1 MYDEKIKKYL
11 YNEEYDLLI
20 QEVDKEIEDNSFEAS
35 FYYYRFL
42 AKNKDYSHMDFN
54 NFIDKDDYNRA
65 MELDFMHTFETEFK
79 FFKILNNEERKL
91 FQYANHMNIAKFNE
105 AIKSFNVSTS
115 NTFLNRDE
123 ARALSEYANTL
134 TENTQK
140 ELTGKL
146 LLVYTQDRKW
156 DPTLRSVKNMVE
168 DVVLLFESSLFH
180 KIEKEE
186 TKKEIKE
193 DQPTFPN
200 SSIGIDSTT
209 KVKKEDIH
217 PLGNIDIP
225 KEEGKTISKQA
236 NTNVDVEPKKNV
248 TITPP
253 KDYSS
258 IKAPK
263 RMYSNGSTY
272 ISGANFDDEELYNV
286 KKDSG
291 NQVKKAP
298 NRRFVISLIVAA
310 LFVGIIIFLAV
321 YLQNH
326 FGSNK
331 KQTNYQEPTY
341 ETSSTNNYQYNGKAL
356 VALRSMSEGNNKL
369 NVELNCS
376 NYYYGKTVWR
386 IDGTLIYMDFD
397 DYKEYDCTIY
407 SAVDS
412 NSKNSITISFYGT
425 ENYDPIDCILEF
437 RTEYIFFED
446 GTHETH
452 VETIEIYS

>member
-1 MYDEKIKKYL
+1 
-11 YNEEYDLLI
+11 
-20 QEVDKEIEDNSFEAS
+20 V
-35 FYYYRFL
+35 
-42 AKNKDYSHMDFN
+42 
-54 NFIDKDDYNRA
+54 
-65 MELDFMHTFETEFK
+65 ET
-79 FFKILNNEERKL
+79 
-91 FQYANHMNIAKFNE
+91 Q
-105 AIKSFNVSTS
+105 
-115 NTFLNRDE
+115 
-123 ARALSEYANTL
+123 
-134 TENTQK
+134 
-140 ELTGKL
+140 
-146 LLVYTQDRKW
+146 
-156 DPTLRSVKNMVE
+156 
-168 DVVLLFESSLFH
+168 
-180 KIEKEE
+180 
-186 TKKEIKE
+186 KEIKE
-193 DQPTFPN
+193 AEATFPN
-200 SSIGIDSTT
+200 SSKGIDSTT
-209 KVKKEDIH
+209 KVKKEDIP

-248 TITPP
+248 TIIPP

-310 LFVGIIIFLAV
+310 IFVGIIIFLAV

-326 FGSNK
+326 FGPNNTHS
-331 KQTNYQEPTY
+331 NYQEPTY

-407 SAVDS
+407 SEVDS
-412 NSKNSITISFYGT
+412 NTQNSITINFYGP

-437 RTEYIFFED
+437 RTKYIFFED
-446 GTHETH
+446 GTHEDH